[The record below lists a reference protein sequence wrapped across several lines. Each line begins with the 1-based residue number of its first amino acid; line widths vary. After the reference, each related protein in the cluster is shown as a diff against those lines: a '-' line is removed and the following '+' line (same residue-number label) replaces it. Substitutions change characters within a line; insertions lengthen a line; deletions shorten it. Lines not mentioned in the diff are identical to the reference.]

1 MIARATDF
9 GDFRGNA
16 LLELQEIRIPTGEKR
31 VEDLLEMKEIRIPT
45 GRKEGLICMLYIGI
59 KD

>member
-1 MIARATDF
+1 MATDF

>member
-1 MIARATDF
+1 M
-9 GDFRGNA
+9 GKA
-16 LLELQEIRIPTGEKR
+16 LLELQ
-31 VEDLLEMKEIRIPT
+31 EIRIPT

>member
-16 LLELQEIRIPTGEKR
+16 LLEMQ
-31 VEDLLEMKEIRIPT
+31 EIRIPT
-45 GRKEGLICMLYIGI
+45 GRK
-59 KD
+59 D